1 MLTTREFRKSK
12 TLYTNNDQF
21 EEVLKLQA
29 SVYNRNK
36 RGKFLRINVTRLDK
50 IYKFKL
56 TWKTQKKTLANR
68 TYALFLDRKPQ
79 GINVNS
85 PQVGL
90 YF

>member
-56 TWKTQKKTLANR
+56 TWKTQKKTKS
-68 TYALFLDRKPQ
+68 LFLD
-79 GINVNS
+79 
-85 PQVGL
+85 
-90 YF
+90 

>member
-56 TWKTQKKTLANR
+56 TWKTQKKTKS
-68 TYALFLDRKPQ
+68 LFLDWKIQ
-79 GINVNS
+79 
-85 PQVGL
+85 
-90 YF
+90 

>member
-21 EEVLKLQA
+21 EEVLKAQA
-29 SVYNRNK
+29 SDYNRNK

-56 TWKTQKKTLANR
+56 TWKTQKKTKS
-68 TYALFLDRKPQ
+68 LFLERKIQ
-79 GINVNS
+79 
-85 PQVGL
+85 
-90 YF
+90 

>member
-21 EEVLKLQA
+21 EEVLKSQA

-56 TWKTQKKTLANR
+56 TWKTQKKTKS
-68 TYALFLDRKPQ
+68 LFLDRKIQ
-79 GINVNS
+79 
-85 PQVGL
+85 
-90 YF
+90 